1 MKIWVKLNKNF
12 ANFPL
17 ARDPR
22 RGQAGEWRRGHKR
35 EDGCLKQWWWR
46 TLPGERKIVL
56 RLPHS
61 FEGKRRCPTAFDMN
75 VLFLV
80 LSKAQAT
87 NSNKVEFASH
97 AAMLAALGVGRRQSR
112 NRQRLHRVAAALE
125 RLSLIFRECWYRPKQ
140 HPTLYCGQVTP
151 GRPAEKGQSIGL
163 PPPFKECDISP
174 SGKISITLSKAWFP
188 HLGGDAGFRTGF
200 SAGATPHGTCSATA
214 PIAPRQQ
221 RRG

>member
-112 NRQRLHRVAAALE
+112 NRQRLTESLQLWNACPSYFASAGTGPSSTPRCTAGKSHPAVLPRRANRSACRRRSKNATF
-125 RLSLIFRECWYRPKQ
+125 RLRAR
-140 HPTLYCGQVTP
+140 
-151 GRPAEKGQSIGL
+151 
-163 PPPFKECDISP
+163 SP
-174 SGKISITLSKAWFP
+174 S
-188 HLGGDAGFRTGF
+188 R
-200 SAGATPHGTCSATA
+200 
-214 PIAPRQQ
+214 
-221 RRG
+221 